1 MAKRLPSFAKDLG
14 QKIIAPSVAARGQQ
28 FPAFVSSALCFGGF
42 TAPTILRILLLAALA
57 SVSLAQADLRVEADR
72 SQVRVNESLN
82 LKIISDKSSPDQIDL
97 SSLPT
102 QFEIISRSTR
112 QNIQIINGRRSAS
125 YELSLSLIA
134 LETGTVQIPSLE
146 LEGDRSQALTIEIAP
161 EAAGSAKVAE
171 VELSSPLSSAYVF
184 QEIPLTLKLR
194 FTGELAQGQL
204 SDLSVDQAQ
213 IELLDESR
221 YRSGNGEIVERKY
234 VLYPQSAGSLSIPA
248 VRFQGTMRAN
258 SRLGLSGR
266 VVRSSSNPLTI
277 DILPPAAGELSEWLP
292 ASAVR
297 LNEQLQPATTQLQLG
312 TPITRTITLEA
323 TGMLGANLPEI
334 ALDPSSSDLRQYR
347 DQSQFSNSK
356 GRTNMIGRRIENIV
370 YIPQS
375 AGPMTLPEVVVP
387 WWDVGADAMAYAR
400 LPARDLV
407 IVPDP
412 AASSASVAVAPVSSV
427 DEVVV
432 EAPEPSIS
440 AWEYWSNNYLL
451 HTLAALLA
459 LSLISNVLLLIRRNR
474 ARSVASIKETKPS
487 ANSSAYLSLCSA
499 IAERDPVS
507 LSSAWQRWRR
517 QLHRN
522 HPHWQ
527 SALAE
532 GELRNL
538 NEIFSANEQLAW
550 SREQKH
556 KPDYATLLKIC
567 QKLNKVLS
575 KNKALVAHNPARHLR
590 SLYPET

>member
-1 MAKRLPSFAKDLG
+1 MSTSNK
-14 QKIIAPSVAARGQQ
+14 API
-28 FPAFVSSALCFGGF
+28 VSRA
-42 TAPTILRILLLAALA
+42 LLAAVLA
-57 SVSLAQADLRVEADR
+57 TATVVQAELRVEVDR

-82 LKIISDKSSPDQIDL
+82 LKIISDKGSPDQIDL
-97 SSLPT
+97 SSLPAE
-102 QFEIISRSTR
+102 FEIISRSTR

-134 LETGTVQIPSLE
+134 LESGTVQIPALE
-146 LEGDRSQALTIEIAP
+146 FEGDRSQSLSIEIAP
-161 EAAGSAKVAE
+161 EAAGSDKVAE

-213 IELLDESR
+213 VELLDESR

-234 VLYPQSAGSLSIPA
+234 VLYPQSVGSLAIPA

-277 DILPPAAGELSEWLP
+277 DILPPAAGDLSEWLP

-297 LNEQLQPATTQLQLG
+297 INEQLQPATTQLQLG

-334 ALDPSSSDLRQYR
+334 RLDASSSDLRQYR
-347 DQSQFSNSK
+347 DQSQFNNSK
-356 GRTNMIGRRIENIV
+356 GRKSMIGRRIENIV

-375 AGPMTLPEVVVP
+375 VGTMTLPEVVVP
-387 WWDVGADAMAYAR
+387 WWDVAAGTIAYAR
-400 LPARDLV
+400 LAEREIV

-412 AASSASVAVAPVSSV
+412 TASSASAVIAPVSPDSEAV
-427 DEVVV
+427 DEPL
-432 EAPEPSIS
+432 EAESNTN
-440 AWEYWSNNYLL
+440 AWEYWSSNYLVY
-451 HTLAALLA
+451 TLAGSLA
-459 LSLISNVLLLIRRNR
+459 LSLAINCLLLIKRNR
-474 ARSVASIKETKPS
+474 VSSMHSAQIKKSS
-487 ANSSAYLSLCSA
+487 AERDAYLSLRSA
-499 IAERDPVS
+499 IVKRDPVS
-507 LSSAWQRWRR
+507 LSSAWQQWQR
-517 QLHRN
+517 QLRQS

-538 NEIFSANEQLAW
+538 NDIFKANEQLAW
-550 SREQKH
+550 GRKQSH

-567 QKLNKVLS
+567 QKLNKALS
-575 KNKALVAHNPARHLR
+575 RGAAHAPRYQARHLR
-590 SLYPET
+590 ALYPEAEPKIT